1 MWRTRRRL
9 NKTKKAAAKAQTS
22 DCGPR
27 TRAGRDDRGSS
38 LVEYAIVVP
47 VLLTFLFGI
56 MDFSRF
62 LYTYHFIA
70 EVAREA
76 TRYAVVR
83 GSSFSGT
90 ACASTAT
97 FACDATSANI
107 QTYVRRS
114 NPAGNQ
120 RRLLCRHRHLARVP
134 TDGRLWDLWHRERQ
148 QQSRLSGAG
157 GSKLSLQ
164 VHAPLPARIG
174 FHMDRVKH
182 FGNGD
187 FAVTHKK

>member
-1 MWRTRRRL
+1 L
-9 NKTKKAAAKAQTS
+9 C
-22 DCGPR
+22 DE
-27 TRAGRDDRGSS
+27 RGSS

-62 LYTYHFIA
+62 LYTYHFVS

-83 GSSFSGT
+83 GSSYSGT

-107 QTYVRRS
+107 QSYVQNLTPPGIIAS
-114 NPAGNQ
+114 SVSATATWPGTAPTGAAGTCSTANGNNSPGC
-120 RRLLCRHRHLARVP
+120 LV
-134 TDGRLWDLWHRERQ
+134 
-148 QQSRLSGAG
+148 
-157 GSKLSLQ
+157 Q
-164 VHAPLPARIG
+164 VVVSYPYKFMLPFLPASASTWTVSSTSAMVILQ
-174 FHMDRVKH
+174 
-182 FGNGD
+182 
-187 FAVTHKK
+187 

>member
-1 MWRTRRRL
+1 ME
-9 NKTKKAAAKAQTS
+9 AAAKAQTP

-27 TRAGRDDRGSS
+27 TRAVRDDRGSS

-62 LYTYHFIA
+62 LYTYHFIS

-107 QTYVRRS
+107 QSYVRS
-114 NPAGNQ
+114 LTPPGINASSVLATATWPGAAPTGASGTCSTANGNNSPGCLVQ
-120 RRLLCRHRHLARVP
+120 VVVSYPYKFMLPFLPSSASTWTVSS
-134 TDGRLWDLWHRERQ
+134 T
-148 QQSRLSGAG
+148 SAMVI
-157 GSKLSLQ
+157 LQ
-164 VHAPLPARIG
+164 
-174 FHMDRVKH
+174 
-182 FGNGD
+182 
-187 FAVTHKK
+187 

>member
-1 MWRTRRRL
+1 ME
-9 NKTKKAAAKAQTS
+9 AAAKAQTP

-27 TRAGRDDRGSS
+27 TRAVRDDRGSS

-62 LYTYHFIA
+62 LYTYHFIS

-107 QTYVRRS
+107 QSYVRS
-114 NPAGNQ
+114 LTPAGNH
-120 RRLLCRHRHLARVP
+120 RRFRVSHRDLAGCRS
-134 TDGRLWDLWHRERQ
+134 DGRLWDLQHRERQ
-148 QQSRLSGAG
+148 QQSRLPGTGRSE
-157 GSKLSLQ
+157 LSLQ
-164 VHAPLPARIG
+164 IHAPVPALIC
-174 FHMDRVKH
+174 FHVDRVKH
-182 FGNGD
+182 FGDGH
-187 FAVTHKK
+187 FTVTHKKKV